1 MPIDRHDAHEPV
13 FVRSWNQ
20 TLTTIL
26 GIYLVLFSIALIVI
40 MRVDAARERC
50 PLLSTRNFFLVGII
64 LFQSSSGAVTLLMG
78 ETERGAELE
87 DYTLPGLVFCTIL
100 TVFVALFL
108 WLYRSL
114 GVVDRLA
121 LARTRIRTC
130 SPSRL
135 LWAGILVTLIG
146 ITLRFAGMGIPY
158 VAVLL
163 PQLSAG
169 CLCAGIALVAT
180 AWARSVFN
188 LAIASILAV
197 TLAAS
202 SATLLVGAFGRR
214 EIIGLFFSI
223 VWALYFEKWRYMPV
237 SRLFPRLTFAV
248 AGLSLAVLVFSA
260 SRVGG
265 QNVDRSL
272 GQQVERLLQIEWENV
287 QGRFFD
293 AVSGQFAGGIS
304 MYLYDARLKDSAYDP
319 LHSLAYFVTLPI
331 PRDFWPGKYEGL
343 GFTAPDVAGVT
354 RVADEFSW
362 GPGLVGHLCND
373 IVFLSL
379 PIYTIILAA
388 AFRYMDVRTASS
400 IRDPMAVAVFGSAL
414 GQGLGMP
421 RGEIGLFA
429 FNLLAAIVGAWLFS
443 RVAARM
449 FLPVDREAEFAE
461 ASGEYADLEGDAE
474 YELSSEAEPDGSG
487 EQLRHMR

>member
-1 MPIDRHDAHEPV
+1 
-13 FVRSWNQ
+13 
-20 TLTTIL
+20 LTTIL

-40 MRVDAARERC
+40 MRVDAARDRC
-50 PLLSTRNFFLVGII
+50 PLLSTRNFFLMGII
-64 LFQSSSGAVTLLMG
+64 LFQSSSGAVTLLME

-114 GVVDRLA
+114 GFIDRFA

-130 SPSRL
+130 SQSRL
-135 LWAGILVTLIG
+135 LWAGIVVTLIG
-146 ITLRFAGMGIPY
+146 ITI
-158 VAVLL
+158 
-163 PQLSAG
+163 
-169 CLCAGIALVAT
+169 AT

-188 LAIASILAV
+188 FAIAAV
-197 TLAAS
+197 LGLTLVAS

-237 SRLFPRLTFAV
+237 SRLFPRLTVAV
-248 AGLSLAVLVFSA
+248 VGLSLAVLVFSA

-287 QGRFFD
+287 QARFFD

-343 GFTAPDVAGVT
+343 GYTAPDVAGVT

-379 PIYTIILAA
+379 PIYTLILAA
-388 AFRYMDVRTASS
+388 AFKYMDVRTAASV
-400 IRDPMAVAVFGSAL
+400 RDPMTVAVFGSAL

-443 RVAARM
+443 RLAARM
-449 FLPVDREAEFAE
+449 FMPVDRDAEFAE
-461 ASGEYADLEGDAE
+461 ASGDYDDLDEGDE
-474 YELSSEAEPDGSG
+474 YELADEAGSDRSG
-487 EQLRHMR
+487 EHVRHVS